1 MSEDTVFFGTPPFLV
16 GVITDP
22 EAPEQSPERPA
33 VILLNAGRVHRVGPS
48 RLYVKIAR
56 RLAAAGFVVLRFD
69 FSGIGD
75 SSARHDHLPFDQS
88 VIQETQD
95 VMHCVSKVR
104 GNQHFILMGLCSGAN
119 SALYTASCDPR
130 VVGVVLINAQPVP
143 SEELRVT
150 LLGREFVR
158 YFWRIFWRPPLWGRA
173 LHQEYADG
181 FRRVRKILHSQFTK
195 ACIWRS
201 ASMQDTMEKA
211 AAKVISSLQTLIER
225 NTRLLLVS
233 SEDDLGLD
241 YLEKILRNKTSQFK
255 TDAGLDIRVIPQSD
269 HIFTAIQSQEML
281 VKVILDW
288 IVVMGKNA
296 NRRSI

>member
-1 MSEDTVFFGTPPFLV
+1 
-16 GVITDP
+16 
-22 EAPEQSPERPA
+22 
-33 VILLNAGRVHRVGPS
+33 
-48 RLYVKIAR
+48 
-56 RLAAAGFVVLRFD
+56 
-69 FSGIGD
+69 
-75 SSARHDHLPFDQS
+75 
-88 VIQETQD
+88 
-95 VMHCVSKVR
+95 
-104 GNQHFILMGLCSGAN
+104 
-119 SALYTASCDPR
+119 
-130 VVGVVLINAQPVP
+130 
-143 SEELRVT
+143 
-150 LLGREFVR
+150 
-158 YFWRIFWRPPLWGRA
+158 
-173 LHQEYADG
+173 
-181 FRRVRKILHSQFTK
+181 
-195 ACIWRS
+195 
-201 ASMQDTMEKA
+201 MQDTMEKA